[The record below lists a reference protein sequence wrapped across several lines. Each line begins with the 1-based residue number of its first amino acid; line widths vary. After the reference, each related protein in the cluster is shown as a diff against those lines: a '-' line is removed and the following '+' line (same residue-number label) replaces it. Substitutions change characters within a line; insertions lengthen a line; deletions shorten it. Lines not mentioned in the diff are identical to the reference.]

1 MDAVARLTAIE
12 DIKQLKARYFL
23 ALDSKDWQAYG
34 DVFTDDARIDVRG
47 AITADEDDNATETAS
62 DFDDAGLIIGGKAM
76 ADFAIRFANDL
87 VSVHQGYLPIIEIV
101 SASEARGI
109 WAMEDRLW
117 YPKGTAEFSFLNG
130 FGHYHETYV
139 KTADK
144 GWRIASMKLT
154 RLRVITLA

>member
-1 MDAVARLTAIE
+1 MDIVTRLAAIE

-23 ALDSKDWQAYG
+23 ALDTKDWRSYA
-34 DVFTDDARIDVRG
+34 DVFTNDARIDVRG
-47 AITADEDDNATETAS
+47 AITADEDESTTTTAN
-62 DFDDAGLIIGGKAM
+62 DFDDAGLIIGGQAM

-87 VSVHQGYLPIIEIV
+87 VSAHQGYLPIIEIL
-101 SASEARGI
+101 SANEARGI

-117 YPKGTAEFSFLNG
+117 YPKGSAEFSFLNG

-139 KTADK
+139 KIADK

-154 RLRVITLA
+154 RLRVITLP